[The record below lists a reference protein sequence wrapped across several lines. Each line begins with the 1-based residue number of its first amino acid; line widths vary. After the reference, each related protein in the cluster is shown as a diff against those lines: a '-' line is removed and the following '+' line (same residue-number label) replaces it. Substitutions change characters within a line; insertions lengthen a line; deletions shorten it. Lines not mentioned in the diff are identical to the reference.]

1 MAGGEKAVRK
11 EIEDATFVGAMCQLT
26 GTSYFCDSFSNIN
39 TVFVNSYDILRADA
53 DM

>member
-1 MAGGEKAVRK
+1 MAGGEKAIRE
-11 EIEDATFVGAMCQLT
+11 EIGNATCVGAMCQLT
-26 GTSYFCDSFSNIN
+26 STSYFCDSFSNIN